1 MTPSKFAAS
10 LFLAAGIFAAGFTAN
25 RRPVSIASS
34 DPVRQTPSYI
44 CPMHPSYKSDHPG
57 DCPSCGMRLVRA
69 EPGSAGA
76 PGAVQV
82 TAPTQQMI
90 GIQTAEVRRE
100 AASHRL
106 RTAGRVTVDEGRLYR
121 LVAAADGWVRELG
134 QNTTGAFVRKD
145 QLLVSYY
152 VRDLVATQQNF
163 LYADQLNAQ
172 AEQQQA
178 NVAPQR
184 ASAGLN
190 FRLAL
195 DALRSLGMT
204 DLQIK
209 ELQKTRTAVP
219 ELRIYSPADGFV
231 LARSISPEQRF
242 DKGAELYRIGDISR
256 LWVMADVFEKD
267 REFLS
272 PGALATVRYRG
283 REFHARMSNALP
295 QFDPQSRT
303 LKTRFDVDNP
313 GYVLR
318 PEEFVDVEVHVEMP
332 PAVTAPA
339 DAIVDS
345 GRHKTVY
352 VARANSFEPRLVT
365 TGWRLGDRVEIIE
378 GLQPGERVVVSGN
391 FLIDSESRMQTAAET
406 PKALPEAAGARD
418 PVCGMKVDPNAP
430 GAIQIRHGGK
440 TYTFCSVKCRRE
452 FEGSAKR
459 LVTEREPGGEDSG
472 MRGPE

>member
-1 MTPSKFAAS
+1 MTPSKFAAG
-10 LFLAAGIFAAGFTAN
+10 LFLAAGIFAAGFSAH
-25 RRPVSIASS
+25 RIPASIASS
-34 DPVRQTPSYI
+34 DPVRPTLFYI
-44 CPMHPSYKSDHPG
+44 CPMHPGYKSDHAG

-69 EPGSAGA
+69 EPGAAGA
-76 PGAVQV
+76 PGVVRVNA
-82 TAPTQQMI
+82 ATQQLI
-90 GIQTAEVRRE
+90 GIQTTEVRRE
-100 AASHRL
+100 AASHRM
-106 RTAGRVTVDEGRLYR
+106 RATGRVTVDEGRLYR

-134 QNTTGAFVRKD
+134 QNTTGVFVRKD

-178 NVAPQR
+178 NVVAQR

-204 DLQIK
+204 DLQIT
-209 ELQKTRTAVP
+209 ELQKTRTAIS
-219 ELRIYSPADGFV
+219 ELRVYSPADGFV
-231 LARSISPEQRF
+231 LSRSISPEQRF
-242 DKGAELYRIGDISR
+242 DKGTELYRIADISR

-272 PGALATVRYRG
+272 PGARATVRYRG
-283 REFHARMSNALP
+283 REFHARMSSALP

-303 LKTRFDVDNP
+303 LKTRFEIDNP
-313 GYVLR
+313 GYLVR
-318 PEEFVDVEVHVEMP
+318 PEEFVDVEVHVQAP
-332 PAVTAPA
+332 SAVTAPV

-345 GRHKTVY
+345 GRRKTVY
-352 VARANSFEPRLVT
+352 VARGNSFEPRLVK

-378 GLQPGERVVVSGN
+378 GLQRGERVVVAGN

-406 PKALPEAAGARD
+406 PAVPEAAGARD
-418 PVCGMKVDPNAP
+418 PVCGMKVDPNAS
-430 GAIQIRHGGK
+430 GAIQTRHGGK
-440 TYTFCSVKCRRE
+440 TDTFCSVKCRRE
-452 FEGSAKR
+452 FEESAKQF
-459 LVTEREPGGEDSG
+459 VTGKQPARDAGGMGRRE
-472 MRGPE
+472 